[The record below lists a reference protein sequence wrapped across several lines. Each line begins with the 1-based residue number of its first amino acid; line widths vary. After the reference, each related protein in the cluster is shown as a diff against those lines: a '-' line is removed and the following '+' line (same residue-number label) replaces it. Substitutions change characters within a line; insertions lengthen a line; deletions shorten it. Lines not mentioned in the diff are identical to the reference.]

1 MLALG
6 TERIGDLAVVE
17 CKGRIVR
24 SEDAFR
30 LRDTV
35 MSLGDSRIIVL
46 DLSDVSAIE
55 GGGLG
60 MLQFLHRWAYDH
72 EIQLKLFSPTRSV
85 RERLQRATSVAE
97 FDIATLHE
105 MMGILANADSHFA
118 LAA

>member
-17 CKGRIVR
+17 CEGRIVR
-24 SEDAFR
+24 SEDAFK
-30 LRDTV
+30 LRDTI
-35 MSLGDSRIIVL
+35 MPLRDSRIIVL

-60 MLQFLHRWAYDH
+60 MLQFLHRWAYDRG
-72 EIQLKLFSPTRSV
+72 IQLKLFDPTKSV
-85 RERLQRATSVAE
+85 RERLQRADSMAKSN
-97 FDIATLHE
+97 IATLHE
-105 MMGILANADSHFA
+105 MMAILAKAESRFA